1 MIQASIGAAAAAGGA
16 RLSRAQDN
24 PDTEKAREAA
34 AEFEAVFVAEML
46 SHAGFEKALA
56 SEAGF
61 GGEAMSGLLLEAYAE
76 RIVER
81 GGFGLADAIA
91 RRIAQEGPKNAD

>member
-1 MIQASIGAAAAAGGA
+1 MRALIEAAAAAGGA
-16 RLSRAQDN
+16 RFSRAPDN
-24 PDTEKAREAA
+24 PGADETREAA
-34 AEFEAVFVAEML
+34 AEFEAVFVTEML

-61 GGEAMSGLLLEAYAE
+61 GGEAMSGLLLEAYAKK
-76 RIVER
+76 IVER

-91 RRIAQEGPKNAD
+91 RRIAQEGPQNAD

>member
-1 MIQASIGAAAAAGGA
+1 MQASIQAATAANA
-16 RLSRAQDN
+16 STPERAAIR
-24 PDTEKAREAA
+24 PDTEEARRIA

-61 GGEAMSGLLLEAYAE
+61 GGEAMSGILLDAYAE
-76 RIVER
+76 KIVAR

-91 RRIAQEGPKNAD
+91 SRLVGNGPENVD